1 MIRSVWEIEE
11 EKNGGRRDPDARPRR
26 SIERSG
32 DSVVSYIGTI
42 QFKLK
47 LKRELISLEL
57 SKFLLQTPELV
68 LDPGNDLVGL
78 EKLSFEEGD
87 VLLHGISLE
96 GLGIQGVASLITL
109 SLELSKLKLQ
119 RGKAAARE
127 SERAGEGKR
136 EGSNGKGGSGGST

>member
-127 SERAGEGKR
+127 SERAGEGQ
-136 EGSNGKGGSGGST
+136 